1 VSRFAHQAQD
11 LLDAA
16 TAAAHGEACTEMT
29 ILIGADGGIR
39 MCAES
44 DWPLDSL
51 AREHGA
57 RAAYRITGRDGV
69 VRVEG
74 RANGTDGLQRCV
86 LQSESTARMAR
97 MLLGSR
103 PIFI

>member
-1 VSRFAHQAQD
+1 MSRFAQQAQD

-16 TAAAHGEACTEMT
+16 TAAASRGERCTEMT
-29 ILIGADGGIR
+29 ILIGTDGGIR
-39 MCAES
+39 MCADS

-57 RAAYRITGRDGV
+57 RAAYRITGRDGA

-74 RANGTDGLQRCV
+74 RADGKDGLQRCL
-86 LQSESTARMAR
+86 LQSDSTARVAR
-97 MLLGSR
+97 LLLR
-103 PIFI
+103 E